1 MGILEAVSG
10 RSPGIKKVSSTNG
23 GEYAG
28 PCPVCGGDDR
38 FRVWPEKGRFWCRGC
53 GEKGDLIQYFRWAE
67 GMSYPDASR
76 AAGQDPK
83 EYDRRR
89 RYTHPELPPEGTAEP
104 RVPAEH
110 AAPADGWRAHAEKF
124 ADACRQAL
132 LENPAALA
140 RLADERGL
148 TAASVE
154 RFGLG
159 LNPADAWRDRAAWG
173 LPPETSDKT
182 GKPKRLWLPRG
193 LVIPTLV
200 DGRLARLKIRRPVA
214 DADPEKGGF
223 GPRYYFVPGSS
234 AAVMRIGDGARAY
247 VVVESELDALLI
259 AQEAGELAGVI
270 ALGTAGAKPDA
281 GTDAQLAGAA
291 AILVAL
297 DFDQAGEKASAWW
310 LDNYRQAVRWP
321 PAAGKD
327 PGEFFRAVDV
337 RAWVLAGLPPAWH
350 VADPVGPLPGKAV
363 VVGGEGLNPA
373 VGAGGVAAAETAP
386 EAPEGVRE
394 MHRILSRHPVRIV
407 ATAGRLAIQ
416 WRPGCEPPDVGRR
429 LSGLVFFDEDC
440 AEYLAHHPAGVIDRD
455 NFWKGG
461 LTDGSQR
468 RSG

>member
-1 MGILEAVSG
+1 MGILEAVAG
-10 RSPGIKKVSSTNG
+10 RSPGIKKVSSTGG

-28 PCPVCGGDDR
+28 PCPVCGGEDR
-38 FRVWPEKGRFWCRGC
+38 FRVWPEKGRFWCRTPKGC
-53 GEKGDLIQYFRWAE
+53 GKGGDLIEYFRWAE
-67 GMSYPDASR
+67 GMNYPEACR
-76 AAGQDPK
+76 AAGADPK
-83 EYDRRR
+83 EYGDRTR
-89 RYTHPELPPEGTAEP
+89 RYTHPELPPEGQAAP
-104 RVPAEH
+104 HAPAEH
-110 AAPADGWRAHAEKF
+110 PAPDDAWRAHAEKF
-124 ADACRQAL
+124 AAGCRQAL
-132 LENPAALA
+132 LANPAALA
-140 RLADERGL
+140 RLAEERGL
-148 TAASVE
+148 TAASVA

-159 LNPADAWRDRAAWG
+159 LNPADAWRDRASWG

-193 LVIPTLV
+193 LVIPTTAGGDLI
-200 DGRLARLKIRRPVA
+200 RLKIRRPA
-214 DADPEKGGF
+214 AEADPEHGGF

-234 AAVMRIGDGARAY
+234 RAVMRIGDAARAY

-281 GTDAQLAGAA
+281 ETAAQLAAAA

-297 DFDQAGEKASAWW
+297 DFDEAGERASAWW
-310 LDNYRQAVRWP
+310 LAHYRQAVRWP

-350 VADPVGPLPGKAV
+350 VAAPVGPLPGEAV
-363 VVGGEGLNPA
+363 VVGGAGLEPA
-373 VGAGGVAAAETAP
+373 VGAGGVVAAQTAP
-386 EAPEGVRE
+386 EAPESVRE

-416 WRPGCEPPDVGRR
+416 WRPGCERPDDSRR

-440 AEYLAHHPAGVIDRD
+440 AEHLARHPAGVIDRD
-455 NFWKGG
+455 NFWKGV
-461 LTDGSQR
+461 
-468 RSG
+468 